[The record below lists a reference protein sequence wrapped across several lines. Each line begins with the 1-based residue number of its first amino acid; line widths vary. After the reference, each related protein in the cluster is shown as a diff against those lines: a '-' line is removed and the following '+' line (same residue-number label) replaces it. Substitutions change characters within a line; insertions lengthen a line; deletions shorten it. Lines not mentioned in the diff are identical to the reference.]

1 MSAKTVLI
9 TGIAGGLARDV
20 GRALQLRGHRIIG
33 VDYRPAALLDY
44 PATVYQANYNKTK
57 IEDIFRRH
65 KPGVVLHLGR
75 VGNLKESAGK
85 RFDLNVVGSQK
96 VLDQAVRHGARR
108 LVVLSTFHI
117 YGAHPMNHIP
127 IFEDDPLRAGGD
139 FPQIS
144 DAIQLDNLALN
155 WIYKHPEM
163 KTALLRPANV
173 VGPHLRNAI
182 SGFLRQ
188 RVIPVM
194 LGFNPMVQFIH
205 ADDLR
210 DAVLAVTEHDGVG
223 VFNVTGVGAI
233 PWREAVDITGGR
245 ALPIPSALATAYLTI
260 AGRFAPALPPYL
272 VNFFKYPCIISDA
285 RLRETFDW
293 EPRIDQAE
301 AVRRTVNEAPRRHP
315 E

>member
-1 MSAKTVLI
+1 MSAKTALI

-20 GRALQLRGHRIIG
+20 GRSLEARGYRIVG
-33 VDYRPAALLDY
+33 VDYRPADPLDY
-44 PATVYQANYNKTK
+44 PATIYQANYNKTK

-65 KPGVVLHLGR
+65 QPGVVLHLGR

-96 VLDQAVRHGARR
+96 VMDQAVRYGARR

-117 YGAHPMNHIP
+117 YGAHPLNHIP
-127 IFEDDPLRAGGD
+127 IYEDDPLRAGGD
-139 FPQIS
+139 FPQIA

-155 WIYKHPEM
+155 WIYRHPAT
-163 KTALLRPANV
+163 KTVLLRPSNV
-173 VGPHLRNAI
+173 VGAHQRNAI

-194 LGFNPMVQFIH
+194 LGFDPMTQFVH

-233 PWREAVDITGGR
+233 PWREAVAITGAR
-245 ALPIPSALATAYLTI
+245 ALPIPSSFAAAYLTV

-272 VNFFKYPCIISDA
+272 VNFFKHACIISDTA
-285 RLRETFDW
+285 LRATFDW

-301 AVRRTVNEAPRRHP
+301 AVRRTIT
-315 E
+315 

>member
-1 MSAKTVLI
+1 VSAKTVLI

-20 GRALQLRGHRIIG
+20 GRVMQQRGYRIVG
-33 VDYRPAALLDY
+33 VDYRPSNPLDY
-44 PATVYQANYNKTK
+44 PATTYQANYNKTK

-65 KPGVVLHLGR
+65 KPGTVLHLGR

-85 RFDLNVVGSQK
+85 RFDLNVIGSQK
-96 VLDQAVRHGARR
+96 VMDQAVRYGARR

-127 IFEDDPLRAGGD
+127 ISEDDPLRAGAD
-139 FPQIS
+139 FPQIA
-144 DAIQLDNLALN
+144 DAVQLDNLALN

-163 KTALLRPANV
+163 KTALLRPTNV
-173 VGPHLRNAI
+173 VGARLRNAI

-223 VFNVTGVGAI
+223 VFNVTGVGAL
-233 PWREAVDITGGR
+233 PWRDAVEITGAR
-245 ALPIPSALATAYLTI
+245 ALPIPSSLAAAYLAI
-260 AGRFAPALPPYL
+260 AGRLAPSLPPYL
-272 VNFFKYPCIISDA
+272 INFFKYPCIISDA
-285 RLRETFDW
+285 ALRATFDW
-293 EPRIDQAE
+293 EPQIDQAE
-301 AVRRTVNEAPRRHP
+301 AVRQTVSELPRG
-315 E
+315 